1 MLYSTKKHT
10 KNPGSSIQ
18 SNRQRARDVIY
29 KIYKMAVRSAMLYD
43 SDIVALAEKQEAELE
58 VLRF

>member
-1 MLYSTKKHT
+1 MLFSTKKHT

-18 SNRQRARDVIY
+18 SNRQRARDV
-29 KIYKMAVRSAMLYD
+29 IYKMAVRSAMLYD

>member
-1 MLYSTKKHT
+1 MLFSTKKNT

-18 SNRQRARDVIY
+18 SNRQRARDV
-29 KIYKMAVRSAMLYD
+29 IYKMAVRSAMLYD